1 MTFALARA
9 DTGLL
14 DTLRRYGLLERVA
27 EEHLFG
33 NLVDAVDAF
42 LAQRRSQGGGAGP
55 APGAGRRAAAERGPA
70 GQIFGSFGRL
80 GMSAVHNS
88 AEMSENGNSPR
99 SVLPLC
105 PPSEQVGTRRP

>member
-42 LAQRRSQGGGAGP
+42 LAQRRSQGGGTGP
-55 APGAGRRAAAERGPA
+55 APGAGPA
-70 GQIFGSFGRL
+70 SGGG
-80 GMSAVHNS
+80 
-88 AEMSENGNSPR
+88 
-99 SVLPLC
+99 
-105 PPSEQVGTRRP
+105 